1 MSSNHE
7 FEIARIGGGRV
18 VHLIGS
24 GKAVCG
30 IRGDLHDASAEQAHW
45 DCQRCD
51 SSLAEALRREAL
63 AQVQAEYAMVQAELE
78 REDEFQVEAE
88 VEADEVHIHDV
99 MDQAAAVFGDHQV
112 KVREAQAALRK
123 SLVKEYRLSKPM
135 QRDLALSY
143 QIALGS
149 KVEIPEGQQ
158 LLIKCHD
165 GMTSKGL
172 RARGLMEGESGLNDW
187 ATDEGLAV
195 ASVMYE
201 TEDLV

>member
-24 GKAVCG
+24 GNAVCG
-30 IRGDLHDASAEQAHW
+30 IKGDLHDASAEQAHW

-51 SSLAEALRREAL
+51 RSLADALRREAL
-63 AQVQAEYAMVQAELE
+63 AQVQAEYAQVQAELE
-78 REDEFQVEAE
+78 REDEFQ
-88 VEADEVHIHDV
+88 ADEVHIHDV
-99 MDQAAAVFGDHQV
+99 MDEVNAEYAQV
-112 KVREAQAALRK
+112 NADNQVREAQVALRK

-143 QIALGS
+143 QVALGS
-149 KVEIPEGQQ
+149 KDS
-158 LLIKCHD
+158 LLEDQALLVMCHD

-172 RARGLMEGESGLNDW
+172 RARGLMGEGGRNGW
-187 ATDEGLAV
+187 ASDEGLQIAQ
-195 ASVMYE
+195 VMYE
-201 TEDLV
+201 TEDLA

>member
-18 VHLIGS
+18 VHLIGN

-30 IRGDLHDASAEQAHW
+30 IKGDLHDASAEQAHW

-51 SSLAEALRREAL
+51 NSLADALRREAL
-63 AQVQAEYAMVQAELE
+63 AQVQAEYARVNAE
-78 REDEFQVEAE
+78 VE

-99 MDQAAAVFGDHQV
+99 MDKVAGEFGNHQEQ
-112 KVREAQAALRK
+112 VREAQAELRK

-135 QRDLALSY
+135 QRDLAASVEY
-143 QIALGS
+143 ALGS
-149 KVEIPEGQQ
+149 KDSLVEDQV
-158 LLIKCHD
+158 LLIRCHD

-172 RARGLMEGESGLNDW
+172 RARGLMGEGGRNGW
-187 ATDEGLAV
+187 ATDEGRAV
-195 ASVMYE
+195 AEAMFE
-201 TEDLV
+201 TRHLA